1 MGPIQAAVGLVTAPL
16 RLLPGRA
23 LPPEATIE
31 YDEDA
36 NTAVVPQQYADK
48 AEHWPEV
55 DPKDAKTPD
64 AWVQRHPSM
73 IRLTGRHPFNSEA
86 PLPELLS
93 HGFISPQ
100 NLHIVR
106 NHGAVPRLEWD
117 THRVEVKGNVR
128 RRLSLSM
135 DEIASMKSI
144 TFPCLVTCA
153 GNR

>member
-64 AWVQRHPSM
+64 A
-73 IRLTGRHPFNSEA
+73 EA